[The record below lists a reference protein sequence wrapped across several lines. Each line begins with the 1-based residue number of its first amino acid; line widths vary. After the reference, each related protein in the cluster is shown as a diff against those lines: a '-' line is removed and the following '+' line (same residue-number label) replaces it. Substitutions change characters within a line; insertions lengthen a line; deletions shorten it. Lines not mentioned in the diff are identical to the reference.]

1 MGGAGQF
8 THARSVI
15 EHFRGIFLHIC
26 TYSRWSLIKM
36 EEEGKQSLFLWQRAA
51 FYGSDG
57 GARGAADSLR
67 LRLAHLEFL
76 HCKE

>member
-15 EHFRGIFLHIC
+15 EHFRGIFLQQP
-26 TYSRWSLIKM
+26 LVIKM
-36 EEEGKQSLFLWQRAA
+36 EEEGKQSLFLWQRAT

-76 HCKE
+76 HSKE

>member
-1 MGGAGQF
+1 LD
-8 THARSVI
+8 
-15 EHFRGIFLHIC
+15 IFAEF
-26 TYSRWSLIKM
+26 SLKQPLPALVIKM

-76 HCKE
+76 HSKE